1 MLADDFLPLR
11 SSQTLPITTFNMMLF
26 NAEPITISL
35 VVANTHL
42 FPFFPASDTE
52 QDAALKL
59 EKERAEIVAKY
70 DKVW

>member
-1 MLADDFLPLR
+1 MF
-11 SSQTLPITTFNMMLF
+11 F
-26 NAEPITISL
+26 NAEPFAISL
-35 VVANTHL
+35 VVANTHF

-52 QDAALKL
+52 QDAAVKL